1 MLEIEKIA
9 ENLFDKIRS
18 RFEGVSIG
26 DENAK
31 ATLDPTKARFFNFDY
46 MSDGENY
53 GNLTI
58 SLVDDN
64 NLKVYFDKDLDDE
77 MDDNQKKYWY
87 KFLKGLRLFA
97 KRNLLTFDIR
107 DIAKSGLNL
116 KDLKHANKD
125 AEVTDVDD
133 IQMTESKMYG
143 TSRSSY
149 QKMESVR
156 IIARHSKQVDENL
169 RGARARHIQAI
180 YIENHQGE
188 RFKLPEG
195 TTLNGARVYARHVKN
210 GGQINDDFGQHIGK
224 MIKEMSSLKLFA
236 RNMRGRQFEDVETD
250 LMVETAI
257 DHYGKIHRDL
267 FTLRGQRGY
276 ESYIELWKPEALTED
291 EFDIAALKE
300 RFVKRVFDDRLMDAL
315 PIVQRAYQEKK
326 NKVGEEFESWAN
338 GILEDMDS
346 DEDKNDLDI
355 NVKSPFANSAD
366 SGASSMDGDS
376 VDQKMEAFLQ
386 NHGFMFKIMDGKFW
400 FDSKEEIERAKD
412 VIAAH
417 DPEMEFPDMDVH
429 NYEYGIYGNTTND
442 REIHDHGVM
451 EQLED
456 LGFLKRLSGITK

>member
-46 MSDGENY
+46 VSDGENY

-64 NLKVYFDKDLDDE
+64 NLKVYFDKDLDDK
-77 MDDNQKKYWY
+77 MDDEQKKYWY
-87 KFLKGLRLFA
+87 KFLKGMRLFA

-116 KDLKHANKD
+116 KDLKHANKNAD
-125 AEVTDVDD
+125 ITDVDD

-156 IIARHSKQVDENL
+156 IIARHSKQVDENQ

-180 YIENHQGE
+180 YIENHDGE

-210 GGQINDDFGQHIGK
+210 GGQINDDFGRHIGT
-224 MIKEMSSLKLFA
+224 MIKEMNSLKLFA

-257 DHYGKIHRDL
+257 DHYGKLHRDL

-276 ESYIELWKPEALTED
+276 ESYLALWKPEALTED
-291 EFDIAALKE
+291 EFDINALKE

-338 GILEDMDS
+338 SVLEDMDND
-346 DEDKNDLDI
+346 DEENDLDV

-366 SGASSMDGDS
+366 SGASDMDGDG
-376 VDQKMEAFLQ
+376 VDGKMEAFLQ
-386 NHGFMFKIMDGKFW
+386 NNGFMFKILDGKFW
-400 FDSKEEIERAKD
+400 FDSKEEVERAKD

-417 DPEMEFPDMDVH
+417 NPGMKFPPMGVY
-429 NYEYGIYGNTTND
+429 NYSYGIFGASGND
-442 REIHDHGVM
+442 RELPMSGVK
-451 EQLED
+451 EHLES
-456 LGFLKRLSGITK
+456 LGLLKRLSGITK

>member
-417 DPEMEFPDMDVH
+417 DPEMEFPDMDVY

>member
-1 MLEIEKIA
+1 MLEIDKIA

-18 RFEGVSIG
+18 RFDGLSIG
-26 DENAK
+26 DENTK

-46 MSDGENY
+46 VQEGENY
-53 GNLTI
+53 GNITI

-64 NLKVYFDKDLDDE
+64 NLKVYFDKDLDEE
-77 MDDNQKKYWY
+77 MDDAQKRNWY

-97 KRNLLTFDIR
+97 KRNMLTFDVR

-116 KDLKHANKD
+116 RDLKHANKNAD
-125 AEVTDVDD
+125 ITDVEDV
-133 IQMTESKMYG
+133 QMTESKMYG

-156 IIARHSKQVDENL
+156 IIARHSQQVDENQ

-180 YIENHQGE
+180 YIENHEGE

-257 DHYGKIHRDL
+257 DHYGKLHRDL

-276 ESYIELWKPEALTED
+276 ESYRALWQPEALTED
-291 EFDIAALKE
+291 EFDMAALKE

-338 GILEDMDS
+338 SVLEDLEND
-346 DEDKNDLDI
+346 DEENDLDV
-355 NVKSPFANSAD
+355 NVKSPFANSLD
-366 SGASSMDGDS
+366 SGGSDMDGEP
-376 VDQKMEAFLQ
+376 VDQGMEAFLQ
-386 NHGFMFKIMDGKFW
+386 NHGFMFKVLDGKFW
-400 FDSKEEIERAKD
+400 FDSKEEVERAKD

-417 DPEMEFPDMDVH
+417 DPEMEFPPMGVYDY
-429 NYEYGIYGNTTND
+429 NYGIYGASTAE
-442 REIHDHGVM
+442 REFPDHGVM
-451 EQLED
+451 EEMED
-456 LGFLKRLSGITK
+456 LGLLKRLSGITK